1 MKPSAAAVNRG
12 AIGEAK
18 PPIVVEVL
26 LLSVPEDTLTYRTV
40 RRTLPEHEEPDAV
53 AWRACRPR
61 RDGPFLLH
69 STSWRYDRGRVILT
83 YAALPDPRPGSRN
96 RPIPLHVGQRRNANT
111 PSTEQIAA
119 HACRHLAFLAH
130 TDDTVANDLCRHPR
144 LRSLILQ
151 HFPDVAGEQPAV
163 PAARS
168 PKGRPRTTRH
178 GLLA

>member
-1 MKPSAAAVNRG
+1 VKAIDAVVNRS

-26 LLSVPEDTLTYRTV
+26 LLSITQELLTFRTV

-61 RDGPFLLH
+61 RDSTFLLH
-69 STSWRYDRGRVILT
+69 STSWRYERGRVILT
-83 YAALPDPRPGSRN
+83 YAALPDPRPSSRN
-96 RPIPLHVGQRRNANT
+96 RPIPLHVGTRRNANT

-119 HACRHLAFLAH
+119 HACRHLAFLAR
-130 TDDTVANDLCRHPR
+130 TDDTVANDLFRHPQ

-151 HFPDVAGEQPAV
+151 HFPDVAGERPGV
-163 PAARS
+163 PSARS
-168 PKGRPRTTRH
+168 PVGT
-178 GLLA
+178 